1 MPSVR
6 WMSVEFDARCGTVQ
20 HDDSLQLYIPPST
33 NASAAAAAAAGDA
46 GAEAGGDETASTAW
60 CPVLSRFSG
69 AEGWP
74 TSAVI
79 LPGDCTSTSQLCLS
93 VWALALQCN

>member
-1 MPSVR
+1 
-6 WMSVEFDARCGTVQ
+6 MSVEFDARCGTVQ
-20 HDDSLQLYIPPST
+20 LDDSLQLYIPPS
-33 NASAAAAAAAGDA
+33 ASAAAAAAAGDA

-93 VWALALQCN
+93 GHLHFNVIS